1 MFAEVIIDIVNQD
14 VDRPFSYRIPDALT
28 GAVSIGSPV
37 LVPFG
42 KGNALRKGYVV
53 SLKEE
58 SDLAPEKVKEIDS
71 VVEKGLSVEEQLLSL
86 ASYMRHRYGGTL
98 YQCLSVVMPSKS
110 EMRSKKP
117 RFLVFLPEKATLPD
131 EIALALKKKHY
142 AKARLLEA
150 FTDHERIPTS
160 IASDRLSVSSATIR
174 SMEKA
179 GLIGI
184 VEEKGSG
191 IRGEVPE
198 AFSGGSGITLN
209 GEQEEAVKTVLSGE
223 KTTSL
228 IFGVTGSGK
237 TEIYIRLI
245 EEVLKEGREAIV
257 LIPEIAL
264 TYQTVMRFYD
274 RFGELVS
281 VVHSRLSQG
290 EKAERFMKAKAGEIR
305 VMIGPRSALFTPF
318 RNLGLIVVDEFHESS
333 YRSDQVPKYDAVD
346 LAVKR
351 GEIAG
356 AKVVLGSASPLVE
369 QYKKALSG
377 EIELIRLTKRAV
389 SGSSLPLVTLV
400 DMREELKNRNRSVFS
415 RALRE
420 KILDRQQK
428 GEQIMLFLNRRG
440 YSGAVSCR
448 SCGEAVGCPHC
459 SVSLNYHRNGI
470 LKCHICGYERPMV
483 TECPKCGSKLVGTF
497 GLGTEKVEELI
508 LREFPGLR
516 VLRMDADTTSGKNG
530 HQEILEKF
538 LREEADV
545 LVGTQMIVKGHDFP
559 KVTLVGILAADL
571 SLFIPDF
578 RSAERTFELLLQAEG
593 RAGRRDT
600 PGECVVQTYN
610 PEHYAVI
617 AAKNQ
622 DYEAFYREE
631 IKYRKMLLYPP
642 EGAFLCARVS
652 GKYDDSTA
660 LAAERLKKAVESRL
674 SPGLVRFLGPAEDT
688 LKKVKDSYRYCF
700 YVKGK
705 ELSDILRAK
714 QIAEEEFERIRGS
727 EKVYLTFES

>member
-53 SLKEE
+53 SLKGET
-58 SDLAPEKVKEIDS
+58 DLVPEKVKEIDS
-71 VVEKGLSVEEQLLSL
+71 VVEKGLSVEEQLVLL

-117 RFLVFLPEKATLPD
+117 RFLVFLPDKASLPD

-150 FTDHERIPTS
+150 FTDHDRIPTS
-160 IASDRLSVSSATIR
+160 IAFDRLSVSSATIR

-191 IRGEVPE
+191 IGGEVPE
-198 AFSGGSGITLN
+198 AFSGVSRITLN

-318 RNLGLIVVDEFHESS
+318 KNLGLIVVDEFHESS

-377 EIELIRLTKRAV
+377 EIELIRLTRRAV
-389 SGSSLPLVTLV
+389 SGSSLPVVTLV

-508 LREFPGLR
+508 LKEFPGLR

-652 GKYDDSTA
+652 GKYDDRTS
-660 LAAERLKKAVESRL
+660 LAAERLKKAVESRIK
-674 SPGLVRFLGPAEDT
+674 PGTVRFLGPAEDT

-700 YVKGK
+700 YMKGK
-705 ELSDILRAK
+705 ELYDVLRAK
-714 QIAEEEFERIRGS
+714 EIAEEEFERIRGS

>member
-191 IRGEVPE
+191 IMGEVPE

-389 SGSSLPLVTLV
+389 SGSSLPVVTLV

-508 LREFPGLR
+508 QKEFPGLR

-652 GKYDDSTA
+652 GRYDDRTS

-700 YVKGK
+700 YMKGK
-705 ELSDILRAK
+705 ELSDVLRAK
-714 QIAEEEFERIRGS
+714 QIEEEEFERIRGS